1 MYLRCAR
8 ASSPH
13 HHKANYSVVFHV
25 HWTLGPGISHLL
37 LIIRVFW
44 NTRHEFLQ
52 HLQITSITAF
62 TECHGDPDLHLMDL
76 LLELRADALL
86 APDHSVQVPPP
97 PPLPGHGDCH
107 QHRVDGHSRGGGQ
120 EGDTGQGRNQ
130 ESKRVSL
137 GSAITLCG

>member
-1 MYLRCAR
+1 MMYLRCAP
-8 ASSPH
+8 SP
-13 HHKANYSVVFHV
+13 HHKANYSVVSHV

-130 ESKRVSL
+130 ESKRISL